1 MEILIFILV
10 IIGTIILFIRY
21 DPAIDIIADTED
33 RRKIVFILWYNKRT
47 FGSNINKYIVIREYK
62 KLFTI

>member
-10 IIGTIILFIRY
+10 IIGIIILFIRY
-21 DPAIDIIADTED
+21 DPTIDIIADTED
-33 RRKIVFILWYNKRT
+33 RRKIVFILWYNKHT
-47 FGSNINKYIVIREYK
+47 FDSNINKYIIIREYK